1 MAPRSATAMTARA
14 PPRPCAVSVVPSM
27 GSTAMSV
34 SGGVPSPIFSPLNSI
49 GALSFSPSPM
59 TTIPS
64 MGTLDRTVRMAST
77 AAASAPS
84 LSPRPIQRLAAIA
97 AASVTRTRSMA
108 RLRSGAWRDVTTGL
122 DPTWSGI
129 LAGPSR
135 RAPAAILG
143 AVDEIVVEPSGPLRG
158 TVSAGGAKNSALK
171 LMAAC
176 LLAEG
181 CTVLSN
187 VPRISDVDTMSE
199 VLRGIGARVERHDN
213 GDVSVTT
220 PPEGELVPSGPY
232 ELFVRVPLPG
242 GDDFGDRPID
252 FHLSGLT
259 AMGARFESSH
269 GEVRGTV
276 PGGRLVGTRVV
287 LE

>member
-14 PPRPCAVSVVPSM
+14 PPRPWAVSVVPSI

-34 SGGVPSPIFSPLNSI
+34 SGGVPSPIFSPLKSM

-64 MGTLDRTVRMAST
+64 IGTLESTVRMAST
-77 AAASAPS
+77 AAPSAPS
-84 LSPRPIQRLAAIA
+84 LSPRPIQRLAAMA

-122 DPTWSGI
+122 TIVGRRLGP
-129 LAGPSR
+129 AGPAQSCQR
-135 RAPAAILG
+135 RYLG
-143 AVDEIVVEPSGPLRG
+143 LVDTKSSVEPSGPLRG
-158 TVSAGGAKNSALK
+158 TVRAGGAKNSALK

-187 VPRISDVDTMSE
+187 VPRISDVDIMAE
-199 VLRGIGARVERHDN
+199 VLRGHRRPGRAPRQRGCGGRPRPPTASWCRRGPTSSSRRCGPPWSSSVCSWPAAARCGCRCRVATT
-213 GDVSVTT
+213 SVT
-220 PPEGELVPSGPY
+220 
-232 ELFVRVPLPG
+232 
-242 GDDFGDRPID
+242 
-252 FHLSGLT
+252 
-259 AMGARFESSH
+259 
-269 GEVRGTV
+269 
-276 PGGRLVGTRVV
+276 GRSTST
-287 LE
+287 